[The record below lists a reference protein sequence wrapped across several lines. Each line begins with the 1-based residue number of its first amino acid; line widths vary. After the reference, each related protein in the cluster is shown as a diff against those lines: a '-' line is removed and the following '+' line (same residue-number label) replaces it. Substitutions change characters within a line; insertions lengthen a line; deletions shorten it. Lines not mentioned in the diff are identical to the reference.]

1 MMRKVLVGMLLPVAT
16 AVLLGMGLA
25 SDAKVDPKLPSY
37 ERVRGVSGSVKS
49 IGSDTLNN
57 VMAQWASLF
66 QKWYPNVKVEIEGKG
81 SKTAPPALIQGQAQF
96 GPMSRPMKP
105 DEIELFKKAFGYEP
119 TQLRAGI
126 DCVAVYVHKDAPVES
141 LTLDQLRMIFSIDGA
156 ELRWG
161 DVGVDHPDWR
171 DNLIS
176 VYGRNSASGTY
187 DFFKQYALAGADFK
201 PTVKEQ
207 PGSSAVVQA
216 IAKDRFGIGYSG
228 VGYRTADVKFVAVGR
243 SEGEAFL
250 PTYEHA
256 VSGEFPLARFLYV
269 YINHDARR
277 PLDRLRGE
285 FIRMMFSREGQEAV
299 MKEGYYPVPA
309 TIARDELKRLGLNPT
324 F

>member
-1 MMRKVLVGMLLPVAT
+1 MRRLLAAVLVPLAGL
-16 AVLLGMGLA
+16 VLLGAA
-25 SDAKVDPKLPSY
+25 SLGDAKIDSKLISY
-37 ERVRGVSGSVKS
+37 ERARGVSGSVKS

-57 VMAQWASLF
+57 VMAQWAALF
-66 QKWYPNVKVEIEGKG
+66 QTWYPNVKIEIEGKG
-81 SKTAPPALIQGQAQF
+81 SKTAPPALMQGQAQF

-105 DEIELFKKAFGYEP
+105 DELEIFKKTFGYEP
-119 TQLRAGI
+119 TVLRAGI
-126 DCVAVYVHKDAPVES
+126 DCVAVYVHKDAPIES
-141 LTLDQLRMIFSIDGA
+141 LTLEQLRMIFSIDGP

-161 DVGVDHPDWR
+161 DVGVDHPDYR
-171 DNLIS
+171 DRLIS

-187 DFFKQYALAGADFK
+187 DFFKQYALAGSDFK

-243 SEGEAFL
+243 SEGDAVL
-250 PTYEHA
+250 PTYENA
-256 VSGEFPLARFLYV
+256 LSGEFPLARFLYV
-269 YINHDARR
+269 YINYDARR
-277 PLDRLRGE
+277 PLDRLRAE

-299 MKEGYYPVPA
+299 LKEGYYPVPA
-309 TIARDELKRLGLNPT
+309 KIARDELTRLGLKPK